1 MRGTLPR
8 GGLVAGDEGII
19 PAYAG
24 NTSSR
29 ICDVRAEQGSSPR
42 MRGTLGFAR
51 FHAFDAGIIP
61 AYAGNTY
68 STVNVHVAEWDHPRV
83 CGEHLTPDEAHRV
96 GEGSS
101 PRMRGTPIILPLT
114 VSIHGIIPAYAG
126 NTSAYVWCKSETRDH
141 PRVCGEHC
149 GVEHSPRPVWGSS
162 PRMRG
167 TRPPRPSVPRPSG
180 IIPAYAGNTNDGQHA
195 RFDVRDHPRVCGEH
209 ALFLFPK
216 GDSTGSSPRMRGTP
230 RVFHADQV
238 VAGIIPAYAGN
249 TWRLG

>member
-1 MRGTLPR
+1 MRGTLIPHLR
-8 GGLVAGDEGII
+8 RAGRTGII

-24 NTSSR
+24 NTGF
-29 ICDVRAEQGSSPR
+29 RALPR
-42 MRGTLGFAR
+42 LRCG
-51 FHAFDAGIIP
+51 
-61 AYAGNTY
+61 
-68 STVNVHVAEWDHPRV
+68 DHPRV
-83 CGEHLTPDEAHRV
+83 CGEHLFD
-96 GEGSS
+96 GERACCGMGSS

>member
-1 MRGTLPR
+1 MRGTPLYPNAIRFPR
-8 GGLVAGDEGII
+8 GII

-24 NTSSR
+24 NTAPTPPAR
-29 ICDVRAEQGSSPR
+29 TTRRDHPRVCGEHVIPHLRRAGR
-42 MRGTLGFAR
+42 T
-51 FHAFDAGIIP
+51 GIIP
-61 AYAGNTY
+61 AYAGNTGFR
-68 STVNVHVAEWDHPRV
+68 ALPRLRCGDHPRV

>member
-1 MRGTLPR
+1 
-8 GGLVAGDEGII
+8 
-19 PAYAG
+19 
-24 NTSSR
+24 
-29 ICDVRAEQGSSPR
+29 
-42 MRGTLGFAR
+42 
-51 FHAFDAGIIP
+51 
-61 AYAGNTY
+61 
-68 STVNVHVAEWDHPRV
+68 
-83 CGEHLTPDEAHRV
+83 
-96 GEGSS
+96 
-101 PRMRGTPIILPLT
+101 MRGTPIILPLT

-209 ALFLFPK
+209 MVTGLVCWVI
-216 GDSTGSSPRMRGTP
+216 SGSSPRMRGTL
-230 RVFHADQV
+230 VSFVV
-238 VAGIIPAYAGN
+238 VAVICRIIPAYAGN
-249 TWRLG
+249 TKLTFSKRCATRDHPRVCGEHLSTL